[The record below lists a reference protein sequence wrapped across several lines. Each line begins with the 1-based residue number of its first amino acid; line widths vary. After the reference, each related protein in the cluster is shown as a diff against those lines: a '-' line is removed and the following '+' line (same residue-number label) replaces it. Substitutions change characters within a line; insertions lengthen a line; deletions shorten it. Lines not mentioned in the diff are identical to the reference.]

1 MILEANHTQCGTR
14 VLGLMFLQIEDT
26 LERRLPF
33 LIQNELHWYIY
44 RFLRRRTVSEKLP
57 KIPLFGP
64 SLTL

>member
-1 MILEANHTQCGTR
+1 MILETNHTQCCKR
-14 VLGLMFLQIEDT
+14 VSGLMFLQIEDT
-26 LERRLPF
+26 LGGRLPF
-33 LIQNELHWYIY
+33 LIQNELHWHIY